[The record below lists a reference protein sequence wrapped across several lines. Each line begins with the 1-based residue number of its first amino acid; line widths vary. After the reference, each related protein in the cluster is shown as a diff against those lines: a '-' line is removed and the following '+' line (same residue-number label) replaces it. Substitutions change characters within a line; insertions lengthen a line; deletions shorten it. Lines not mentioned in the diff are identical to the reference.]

1 MEEKYSNVDFPLL
14 IITLILILI
23 GLIMIMSASGVRAY
37 NQFGNA
43 HYFFTRQLL
52 FALAGLVIMFIAS
65 KLNYNIYYKHSKLIL
80 VLGFL
85 LLTLV
90 LIPGIGRTSGG
101 ATRWISLRLFDFQPS
116 EAIKL
121 ALIIYISSFVSRKS
135 ARIHDFKKGIFP
147 VVLII
152 GLSAILIMQQPDMGT
167 AVNII
172 GFSFIILLVGG
183 MRFKHLFGLSIP
195 GVLLMGYYVSSAPY
209 RLNRVQTFLNPWE
222 DPRGSGYHII
232 QSLLALGSGG
242 LTGVGPGNSRQKF
255 LYLPEPGTDFI
266 FAILGEEFG
275 FIGAGFVIL
284 LFGLFAYRGVL
295 IALNAKDL
303 FGSLLAI
310 GITSMIIIQVL
321 INIGAVTSLLP
332 VTGITLP
339 FISYGGSS
347 LLISLYAVG
356 ILLNI
361 SRHSQ

>member
-1 MEEKYSNVDFPLL
+1 MEEKNSNIDFPLL

-37 NQFGNA
+37 NRYGNA
-43 HYFFTRQLL
+43 HYFFSRQLL
-52 FALAGLVIMFIAS
+52 FVLAGLLLMFFAS
-65 KLNYNIYYKHSKLIL
+65 RLDYNIYYKYSKIILLI
-80 VLGFL
+80 GML

-90 LIPGIGRTSGG
+90 IIPGIGRTAGG
-101 ATRWISLRLFDFQPS
+101 ATRWISLGFFDFQPS
-116 EAIKL
+116 EVIKL
-121 ALIIYISSFVSRKS
+121 ALIIYISSFVTRKS
-135 ARIHDFKKGIFP
+135 SKIQDFKKGILP
-147 VVLII
+147 VILII
-152 GLSAILIMQQPDMGT
+152 GFSAFLIMQQPDMGT

-195 GVLLMGYYVSSAPY
+195 GVLLMGYYISSAPY

-275 FIGAGFVIL
+275 FIGAAFVII
-284 LFGLFAYRGVL
+284 LFGVFAYRGVL
-295 IALNAKDL
+295 IALNARDL
-303 FGSLLAI
+303 FGSLLAT

-356 ILLNI
+356 ILFNI

>member
-1 MEEKYSNVDFPLL
+1 MEEKNSNIDFPLL

-37 NQFGNA
+37 NQYGNA
-43 HYFFTRQLL
+43 HYFFSRQLL
-52 FALAGLVIMFIAS
+52 FALAGLLLMFFAS
-65 KLNYNIYYKHSKLIL
+65 MLDYNIYYRYSKIIL
-80 VLGFL
+80 LTGMF

-90 LIPGIGRTSGG
+90 IIPGIGRTAGG
-101 ATRWISLRLFDFQPS
+101 ATRWISLGFFDFQPS
-116 EAIKL
+116 ELIKI
-121 ALIIYISSFVSRKS
+121 ALIIYISSFISRKS
-135 ARIHDFKKGIFP
+135 ARIQDFKKGILP
-147 VVLII
+147 VVIII
-152 GLSAILIMQQPDMGT
+152 GLSAFLIMKQPDMGT

-195 GVLLMGYYVSSAPY
+195 GVLLMGYYISSAPY

-275 FIGAGFVIL
+275 FIGAAFVII
-284 LFGLFAYRGVL
+284 LFGVFAYRGVL
-295 IALNAKDL
+295 IALNARDL
-303 FGSLLAI
+303 FGSLLAT

-347 LLISLYAVG
+347 LMISLYAVG

>member
-1 MEEKYSNVDFPLL
+1 MEEKYTNIDFPLF
-14 IITLILILI
+14 IITLILILV

-37 NQFGNA
+37 NIYGNA
-43 HYFFTRQLL
+43 HYFFSRQLV
-52 FALAGLVIMFIAS
+52 FALVGLVIMFVAS
-65 KLNYNIYYKHSKLIL
+65 KIDYNIYHRNSKLIL
-80 VLGFL
+80 SLGFIL
-85 LLTLV
+85 LIAV
-90 LIPGIGRTSGG
+90 LIPGIGRTAGG
-101 ATRWISLRLFDFQPS
+101 ATRWISFGIFDFQPS
-116 EAIKL
+116 EAIKI
-121 ALIIYISSFVSRKS
+121 ALIIYIASFISRKS
-135 ARIHDFKKGIFP
+135 AKIEDFKKGILP
-147 VVLII
+147 VVII
-152 GLSAILIMQQPDMGT
+152 IVCAAILIMQQPDMGT
-167 AVNII
+167 AVNIT

-195 GVLLMGYYVSSAPY
+195 GILLMWYYISSAPY
-209 RLNRVQTFLNPWE
+209 RLNRIQTFLNPWK
-222 DPRGSGYHII
+222 DPRGTGYHII

-275 FIGAGFVIL
+275 LIGAGFVII

-295 IALNAKDL
+295 ISLNSKDL
-303 FGSLLAI
+303 FGSLLAV

-321 INIGAVTSLLP
+321 INISAVTSLLP

-361 SRHSQ
+361 SRQSQ

>member
-1 MEEKYSNVDFPLL
+1 MEEKYSNMDFPLF

-37 NQFGNA
+37 NLYGNA
-43 HYFFTRQLL
+43 HYFFTRQLT
-52 FALAGLVIMFIAS
+52 FALVGLLIMIIAS
-65 KLNYNIYYKHSKLIL
+65 MIDYNIYFRNSKIIIA
-80 VLGFL
+80 LGFL
-85 LLTLV
+85 LLILV
-90 LIPGIGRTSGG
+90 LLPGIGKTTGG
-101 ATRWISLRLFDFQPS
+101 ATRWIYLGFFNFQPS
-116 EAIKL
+116 EAIKI
-121 ALIIYISSFVSRKS
+121 AIIIYISSYISRKS
-135 ARIHDFKKGIFP
+135 GKIQDFKKGILP
-147 VVLII
+147 VFIVIS
-152 GLSAILIMQQPDMGT
+152 LSAFLIMQQPDMGT

-183 MRFKHLFGLSIP
+183 MRIKHLFGLSIP
-195 GVLLMGYYVSSAPY
+195 GLLIMGYYISSAPY
-209 RLNRVQTFLNPWE
+209 RLSRVQTFLNPWK
-222 DPRGSGYHII
+222 DPRGTGYHII

-275 FIGAGFVIL
+275 LIGGGLVII

-303 FGSLLAI
+303 FGSLLAV

-347 LLISLYAVG
+347 LLISLYSVG

-361 SRHSQ
+361 SRQSQ

>member
-1 MEEKYSNVDFPLL
+1 MEEKNSNIDFPLL

-37 NQFGNA
+37 NRYGNA
-43 HYFFTRQLL
+43 HYFFSRQLL
-52 FALAGLVIMFIAS
+52 FVLAGLILMLIAS
-65 KLNYNIYYKHSKLIL
+65 RLDYNIYYKYSKIILLI
-80 VLGFL
+80 GML

-90 LIPGIGRTSGG
+90 IIPGIGRTAGG
-101 ATRWISLRLFDFQPS
+101 ATRWISLGFFDFQPS
-116 EAIKL
+116 EVIKL
-121 ALIIYISSFVSRKS
+121 ALIIYISSFVTRKS
-135 ARIHDFKKGIFP
+135 SKIQDFKKGILP
-147 VVLII
+147 VILII
-152 GLSAILIMQQPDMGT
+152 GFSAFLIMQQPDMGT

-195 GVLLMGYYVSSAPY
+195 GILLMWYYISSAPY
-209 RLNRVQTFLNPWE
+209 RLNRIQTFLNPWK
-222 DPRGSGYHII
+222 DPRGTGYHII

-275 FIGAGFVIL
+275 LIGAGFVII

-295 IALNAKDL
+295 ISLNSKDL
-303 FGSLLAI
+303 FGSLLAV

-321 INIGAVTSLLP
+321 INISAVTSLLP

-361 SRHSQ
+361 SRQSQ